1 MSTSLVINYTADGVS
16 YVTVECLTPLSRV
29 WNRAGNQA
37 AAVVQ
42 LLDPST
48 LPVSTRLGV
57 FGVAL
62 IRDLLKEK
70 AAESL
75 LEACSRPTWRVS
87 RTELSK
93 WFPHTCWYGAET
105 IRQEQLKWQFL
116 PSGPNGLQQLTGLG
130 QGIQRK
136 RVLAPIKQP
145 IPHYI

>member
-1 MSTSLVINYTADGVS
+1 MLIAHLCKNRATLDYTADGVS
-16 YVTVECLTPLSRV
+16 YATVECLTPLSRV

-57 FGVAL
+57 FGVSL

-75 LEACSRPTWRVS
+75 SEACSRPRGEYLALNS
-87 RTELSK
+87 ASG
-93 WFPHTCWYGAET
+93 FPAPAGMVQKQYD
-105 IRQEQLKWQFL
+105 KSNS
-116 PSGPNGLQQLTGLG
+116 SGNFCLLDPMGCSS
-130 QGIQRK
+130 
-136 RVLAPIKQP
+136 
-145 IPHYI
+145 